1 MSKKADGRLLL
12 LVPTSSYRIGDFL
25 AAAGR
30 LGVDVTVGSNQDA
43 VLAHLTP
50 ANTIKIELD
59 DLDVGVLE
67 ICRFDAS
74 YPLTAIIGV
83 DQETTYL
90 ASLASE
96 SLGLPH
102 NPPSAVEAAE
112 NKHRFRIRMANS
124 GLPTPW
130 FTLLP
135 IADVIRS
142 QVADLPYPVVL
153 KPLTLSAS
161 RGVIRADNA
170 EEFVTA
176 ANRIRKIL
184 STTACQGQALDNIL
198 VEDYVPGQ
206 EVAVE
211 GMLDAGKLTVLA
223 LFDKPDP
230 LVGPYFEET
239 IYVTP
244 SRLPIRTQSEI
255 TTTVGHAVAR
265 LGLQEGAIH
274 AEVRINKDGVWPIEI
289 APRSIGGQC
298 ARSLEFGA
306 AGRLEDILIRH
317 AMKLPQHIETEVNLA
332 SGVMMIPIPAAGV
345 LRNVQG
351 IDDARSMAGIQD
363 VTITIP
369 TGDTLTPVPEG
380 NRYLGFIFSRGE
392 TPNEV
397 EASLRAAHNVLDFAI
412 EPGD

>member
-1 MSKKADGRLLL
+1 MSDQEDGRLLL

-50 ANTIKIELD
+50 ATTIKIELD
-59 DLDVGVLE
+59 DLEIGVLE
-67 ICRFDAS
+67 IGRFDAS
-74 YPLTAIIGV
+74 NPLTAIIGV

-102 NPPSAVEAAE
+102 NPPAAVEAAE
-112 NKHRFRIRMANS
+112 NKFRFRNRMANS

-135 IADVIRS
+135 IADVIQS

-161 RGVIRADNA
+161 RGVIRANNP
-170 EEFVTA
+170 EEFVAA

-184 STTACQGQALDNIL
+184 LKTECQGQAFDNIL
-198 VEDYVPGQ
+198 VEDYIPGE

-211 GMLDAGKLTVLA
+211 GLLDDGKLTVLA

-244 SRLPIRTQSEI
+244 SRLPIHTQSAI
-255 TTTVGHAVAR
+255 TATVGLAVER

-298 ARSLEFGA
+298 ARSLGIWRCGPL
-306 AGRLEDILIRH
+306 GRH
-317 AMKLPQHIETEVNLA
+317 SHTA
-332 SGVMMIPIPAAGV
+332 
-345 LRNVQG
+345 RN
-351 IDDARSMAGIQD
+351 
-363 VTITIP
+363 
-369 TGDTLTPVPEG
+369 
-380 NRYLGFIFSRGE
+380 E
-392 TPNEV
+392 TP
-397 EASLRAAHNVLDFAI
+397 ATLRDRSKSSIGRHDDTNPRCWGATRCTRY
-412 EPGD
+412 